1 MLTGSARFS
10 TAANGIFASK
20 FARIDRLT
28 PFQTR
33 PTAIPSI
40 KPMPQ
45 PLEPPA
51 AALSILL
58 SHLRRSGIEFLPMA
72 DAARV
77 AEWVTQGTDSSA
89 MTAVAQP
96 IHDAPAI
103 PNPSAMNAASVAVPP
118 AVAAVAPLR
127 TPSPTSRLASA
138 PPSHPV
144 SMPKAEPYSLPLVP
158 LDQRQVLLTAIAQR
172 VSGCTRC
179 EVLACQRKTTVPGEG
194 NPGAR
199 VCFVGEAPG
208 ADEDASGK
216 PFVGR
221 AGQLLTKMIEAC
233 TFSREQV
240 FILNTIKC
248 RPPNNR
254 NPEHGEIENCRE
266 YLTEQLEIIQPE
278 YIVCLGVVAAQ
289 TLLHTKLSVGR
300 LRGQFHA
307 YRESKVI
314 VTYHPSYLL
323 REPAVKKAAWADLQ
337 FMLRDMGI
345 TLPQK

>member
-1 MLTGSARFS
+1 M
-10 TAANGIFASK
+10 
-20 FARIDRLT
+20 
-28 PFQTR
+28 
-33 PTAIPSI
+33 PS
-40 KPMPQ
+40 
-45 PLEPPA
+45 PLEHPA
-51 AALSILL
+51 AALTVLL
-58 SHLRRSGIEFLPMA
+58 KHLRRSGIEFLPAA
-72 DAARV
+72 DPARV
-77 AEWVTQGTDSSA
+77 AELASHSPTSAEAALVEPTIEVDSTNPSSA
-89 MTAVAQP
+89 G
-96 IHDAPAI
+96 PATTK
-103 PNPSAMNAASVAVPP
+103 
-118 AVAAVAPLR
+118 VAPEPIAPPISLR
-127 TPSPTSRLASA
+127 PAATSRLAPA

-144 SMPKAEPYSLPLVP
+144 SMPKAEPYSLPP
-158 LDQRQVLLTAIAQR
+158 MPIDQRQGLLESIAER
-172 VSGCTRC
+172 VAGCSRC
-179 EVLACQRKTTVPGEG
+179 EVLACQRKFTVPGEG
-194 NPGAR
+194 NPAAR

-208 ADEDASGK
+208 ADEDTSGR

-233 TFSREQV
+233 TFTREQV

-289 TLLHTKLSVGR
+289 TLLHSKLSVGR
-300 LRGQFHA
+300 LRSQFHA
-307 YRESKVI
+307 YRGSKVI